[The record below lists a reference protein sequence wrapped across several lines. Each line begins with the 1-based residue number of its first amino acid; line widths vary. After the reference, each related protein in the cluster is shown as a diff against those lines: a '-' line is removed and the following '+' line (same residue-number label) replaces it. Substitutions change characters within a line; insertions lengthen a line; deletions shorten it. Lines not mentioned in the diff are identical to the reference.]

1 MCDACA
7 DVLEDAAL
15 ELAEQVLLADDTGF
29 SGARRKLTDAERRA
43 RTRFGDLDRLEAA
56 GVEAAALA
64 VAPVF
69 AAAVDAVLDAVAGG
83 DLVEAH
89 ALTLAVE
96 RLAREQP
103 AAVRDAAGKAAAQ
116 LRDLFEATYAAA
128 RDGAAREAMDQ
139 GVARERVDAAR
150 TPDEIPGAG
159 LMATLAGAV
168 ALTPWQRVLSVV
180 QRDHT
185 GPAAIA
191 GGPVTS
197 AALRAALAAIPHA
210 GAVDEARQ
218 GVHQMIGAARVDAA
232 AAAGPAR
239 IWASELLDGSTCIR
253 RGEAVTTLR
262 GPVPVEDVQVG
273 DMVLTHR
280 GRWRAVEGTAT
291 HLVDEPLVRLEWDGG
306 QLDLTYDHPVLVDR
320 EGSCVWV
327 DAGLIRPGDR
337 VVQRGTES
345 LAVDD
350 ALGETADRVPH
361 ARQLVS
367 LTGVYVRAERMPVVP
382 VRFQDEAAHHQ
393 EVHGPATDAD
403 LGGVGDAA
411 RFQRLPDGTLNAGLR
426 VARAVAMGRA
436 EAPRVRHRRR
446 GAERGS
452 AFLAGDH
459 DGGSAACFR
468 AVAARVLARVTEQ
481 RTASLAGSRDAASVH
496 GASARAVGVSVGGA
510 GRHGEVLRAMGARLR
525 HAVAGGA
532 ELCLDVRGGVHAG
545 AGAVDGPRPVASG
558 DETAAGLTEPVGRTA
573 TRAGGVSSNLSHA
586 AILIQ
591 KVTRIK
597 YAGTV
602 HDLSVADDHSFT
614 VGGVVVHNCHACEA
628 VDGREYESLEAAR
641 EDYPLGGFKD
651 CRGQARCRGT
661 LVFEYRPGR
670 DGALPEPPASI
681 LDDWGAG
688 ADA

>member
-29 SGARRKLTDAERRA
+29 SGARRKLTAAERRA
-43 RTRFGDLDRLEAA
+43 RTRFGDLDRLETA
-56 GVEAAALA
+56 GIEAAALA

-69 AAAVDAVLDAVAGG
+69 TAAVDAVLDAVAGG
-83 DLVEAH
+83 DLVDAR

-103 AAVRDAAGKAAAQ
+103 ARVRDAAGKAAAQ

-191 GGPVTS
+191 GGPVTA
-197 AALRAALAAIPHA
+197 AALRAALQGIPHA

-239 IWASELLDGSTCIR
+239 IWASELLDGNTC
-253 RGEAVTTLR
+253 
-262 GPVPVEDVQVG
+262 PVC
-273 DMVLTHR
+273 
-280 GRWRAVEGTAT
+280 A
-291 HLVDEPLVRLEWDGG
+291 
-306 QLDLTYDHPVLVDR
+306 
-320 EGSCVWV
+320 
-327 DAGLIRPGDR
+327 
-337 VVQRGTES
+337 
-345 LAVDD
+345 
-350 ALGETADRVPH
+350 
-361 ARQLVS
+361 
-367 LTGVYVRAERMPVVP
+367 
-382 VRFQDEAAHHQ
+382 
-393 EVHGPATDAD
+393 
-403 LGGVGDAA
+403 
-411 RFQRLPDGTLNAGLR
+411 
-426 VARAVAMGRA
+426 
-436 EAPRVRHRRR
+436 
-446 GAERGS
+446 
-452 AFLAGDH
+452 
-459 DGGSAACFR
+459 
-468 AVAARVLARVTEQ
+468 
-481 RTASLAGSRDAASVH
+481 
-496 GASARAVGVSVGGA
+496 
-510 GRHGEVLRAMGARLR
+510 
-525 HAVAGGA
+525 
-532 ELCLDVRGGVHAG
+532 
-545 AGAVDGPRPVASG
+545 
-558 DETAAGLTEPVGRTA
+558 
-573 TRAGGVSSNLSHA
+573 
-586 AILIQ
+586 
-591 KVTRIK
+591 
-597 YAGTV
+597 
-602 HDLSVADDHSFT
+602 
-614 VGGVVVHNCHACEA
+614 A

-641 EDYPLGGFKD
+641 EDYPLGGFARCD
-651 CRGQARCRGT
+651 GGPRCRGT
-661 LVFEYRPGR
+661 LIFEYRPGR

>member
-69 AAAVDAVLDAVAGG
+69 TAAVDAVLAAVDAG
-83 DLVEAH
+83 DLVDAH

-103 AAVRDAAGKAAAQ
+103 AAVREAAGKAAAQ

-139 GVARERVDAAR
+139 GVARARVDAAR
-150 TPDEIPGAG
+150 TPDAIPGAG

-191 GGPVTS
+191 GGPVKAS
-197 AALRAALAAIPHA
+197 ALRAALAAIPHA

-239 IWASELLDGSTCIR
+239 IWSSELLDGSTC
-253 RGEAVTTLR
+253 
-262 GPVPVEDVQVG
+262 
-273 DMVLTHR
+273 
-280 GRWRAVEGTAT
+280 
-291 HLVDEPLVRLEWDGG
+291 
-306 QLDLTYDHPVLVDR
+306 
-320 EGSCVWV
+320 
-327 DAGLIRPGDR
+327 
-337 VVQRGTES
+337 
-345 LAVDD
+345 
-350 ALGETADRVPH
+350 
-361 ARQLVS
+361 
-367 LTGVYVRAERMPVVP
+367 
-382 VRFQDEAAHHQ
+382 
-393 EVHGPATDAD
+393 
-403 LGGVGDAA
+403 
-411 RFQRLPDGTLNAGLR
+411 LPC
-426 VARAVAMGRA
+426 
-436 EAPRVRHRRR
+436 
-446 GAERGS
+446 S
-452 AFLAGDH
+452 
-459 DGGSAACFR
+459 
-468 AVAARVLARVTEQ
+468 
-481 RTASLAGSRDAASVH
+481 
-496 GASARAVGVSVGGA
+496 
-510 GRHGEVLRAMGARLR
+510 
-525 HAVAGGA
+525 
-532 ELCLDVRGGVHAG
+532 
-545 AGAVDGPRPVASG
+545 
-558 DETAAGLTEPVGRTA
+558 
-573 TRAGGVSSNLSHA
+573 
-586 AILIQ
+586 
-591 KVTRIK
+591 
-597 YAGTV
+597 
-602 HDLSVADDHSFT
+602 
-614 VGGVVVHNCHACEA
+614 A

-661 LVFEYRPGR
+661 LVYEYRPGR
-670 DGALPEPPASI
+670 DGALPDPPASI